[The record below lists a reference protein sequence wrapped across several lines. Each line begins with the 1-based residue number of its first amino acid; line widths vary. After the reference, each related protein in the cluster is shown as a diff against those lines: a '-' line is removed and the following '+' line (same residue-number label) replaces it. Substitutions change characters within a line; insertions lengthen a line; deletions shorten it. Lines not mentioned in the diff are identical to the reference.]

1 MAQQTLCWDFL
12 LPPPPKQDINKMN
25 LDILGSLAKFID
37 VIITW
42 LLGFVKHELGSN
54 AMKESY
60 AEDVIMGPIQ
70 SMQDC
75 GNHDISKMKN
85 VLKFITHRKK
95 KPIFEVWIFTV
106 ALFTPVHTI
115 VLINDLKPEHNI

>member
-1 MAQQTLCWDFL
+1 LF
-12 LPPPPKQDINKMN
+12 
-25 LDILGSLAKFID
+25 S
-37 VIITW
+37 
-42 LLGFVKHELGSN
+42 HELGSN

-60 AEDVIMGPIQ
+60 AEYVIMEPIQ
-70 SMQDC
+70 RGMQDS

-85 VLKFITHRKK
+85 TLKFITYRKK

-115 VLINDLKPEHNI
+115 VLIDDLKPEHNMQVAMQSSESGKQMPDIQYVIPSNIP